1 MQSSEALSER
11 TLGTPREPSLADVRD
26 EEKGTDIHSDVPD
39 GGWTA
44 WMTTAGSYVG
54 AFGVYQDYYTRTFM
68 TNQSASAISW
78 IGSTQIGLVFMMG
91 SISGKLLDMGYFHW
105 CIGVGSAL
113 HVFCLFMLSLAHE
126 QQYYQVFL
134 PQAIGLGIGQGL
146 LFLPSIGVIS
156 HHFAKKRSLAMGIV
170 FTGSSCGGMIFPIM
184 LNNIIKRA
192 GFAWG
197 VRATAFVVLAC
208 LVAAN
213 LMMKTRLPPKTNQNP
228 AHKSD
233 FKGIMTHGVFLLT
246 VFGTF
251 LSMLG
256 IWYPIFYIQLFAVRH
271 NLDQNLSFYALTILN
286 AASILGR
293 TIPNFISDR
302 IGVFNVMIPCTAIA
316 GVLVFAMFGVKS
328 SGALVVFAI
337 LYGFFSGSFFSL
349 MSPMIVALA
358 RHVHEVG
365 VRLGF
370 AFTFIGIATLIGTPI
385 SGALLTDDYLWYRPI
400 IFAGIAILT
409 GATCLTIA
417 RSMHVGHKGH
427 ACV

>member
-1 MQSSEALSER
+1 MQSSEALSQR

-44 WMTTAGSYVG
+44 WMTTAGSWLISFATFGYVG

-68 TNQSASAISW
+68 TNQV
-78 IGSTQIGLVFMMG
+78 IGIGNIMDWLDSNRPRFYDGGLESTGFHYPTFQIVPEQG

-113 HVFCLFMLSLAHE
+113 YVFCLFMLSLAHE

-251 LSMLG
+251 VSMLG
-256 IWYPIFYIQLFAVRH
+256 IWYPIFYIQVGL
-271 NLDQNLSFYALTILN
+271 LDQS
-286 AASILGR
+286 AS
-293 TIPNFISDR
+293 
-302 IGVFNVMIPCTAIA
+302 
-316 GVLVFAMFGVKS
+316 
-328 SGALVVFAI
+328 
-337 LYGFFSGSFFSL
+337 
-349 MSPMIVALA
+349 
-358 RHVHEVG
+358 
-365 VRLGF
+365 
-370 AFTFIGIATLIGTPI
+370 
-385 SGALLTDDYLWYRPI
+385 TDTDYL
-400 IFAGIAILT
+400 AIVV
-409 GATCLTIA
+409 
-417 RSMHVGHKGH
+417 RR
-427 ACV
+427 

>member
-26 EEKGTDIHSDVPD
+26 EEKGTEVHPDVPD

-44 WMTTAGSYVG
+44 WTTTAGSTFGYVG
-54 AFGVYQDYYTRTFM
+54 AFGVYQDYYARTFM

-113 HVFCLFMLSLAHE
+113 YVFCLFMLSLAHE

-184 LNNIIKRA
+184 LNKIIERA

-233 FKGIMTHGVFLLT
+233 FKGVMTHGVFLLT

-251 LSMLG
+251 VSMLG

-302 IGVFNVMIPCTAIA
+302 IGVFNVMIPCTTIA
-316 GVLVFAMFGVKS
+316 GILVFAMFGVKS
-328 SGALVVFAI
+328 SGALVVFSI

-365 VRLGF
+365 
-370 AFTFIGIATLIGTPI
+370 
-385 SGALLTDDYLWYRPI
+385 
-400 IFAGIAILT
+400 
-409 GATCLTIA
+409 
-417 RSMHVGHKGH
+417 
-427 ACV
+427 

>member
-1 MQSSEALSER
+1 
-11 TLGTPREPSLADVRD
+11 EPSLTGVPD
-26 EEKGTDIHSDVPD
+26 EEKGTEVHYDVPD
-39 GGWTA
+39 GGLTA
-44 WMTTAGSYVG
+44 WMTTAGSTFGYVG

-68 TNQSASAISW
+68 INQSASAISW
-78 IGSTQIGLVFMMG
+78 IGSVQIGLVFMMG
-91 SISGKLLDMGYFHW
+91 SVSGKLLDMGYFHW
-105 CIGVGSAL
+105 CIGVGSFL
-113 HVFCLFMLSLAHE
+113 YIFCLFMLSLAHE
-126 QQYYQVFL
+126 HQYYQVFL

-146 LFLPSIGVIS
+146 LFLPSIGIIS

-197 VRATAFVVLAC
+197 VRATGFVVLAC

-213 LMMKTRLPPKTNQNP
+213 LMMKTRLPPKPKQSLSS
-228 AHKSD
+228 KSD
-233 FKGIMTHGVFLLT
+233 FRGIVTHGVFLLT

-251 LSMLG
+251 LCMLG
-256 IWYPIFYIQLFAVRH
+256 IWFPIFYLQLFAVRH
-271 NLDQNLSFYALTILN
+271 NLDRNLSFYALTILN
-286 AASILGR
+286 AASIPGR

-302 IGVFNVMIPCTAIA
+302 VGVFNVMIPCSAVA
-316 GVLVFAMFGVKS
+316 GVLVFAMFGIHS
-328 SGALVVFAI
+328 SGALVVFSI

-358 RHVHEVG
+358 KHMHEVG
-365 VRLGF
+365 TRLGF

-385 SGALLTDDYLWYRPI
+385 SGALLTDGYLWYRPI

-409 GATCLTIA
+409 GSACLAVA
-417 RSMHVGHKGH
+417 RYLHANHKGH
-427 ACV
+427 ALV